1 VNHANDVRTQSLPRP
16 IPERIKEAREA
27 RGYAL
32 DTFAD
37 ALNVTRQAAAQ
48 YETGQIAPSS
58 DVMSRI
64 VGLTALPPAFF
75 TTSHKRASDD
85 IAPFWRGLKRME
97 EHHRRRIARRLQ
109 WAYDVAE
116 FIERFIHLP
125 IVRLPHI
132 EYDPEPGGDEQIE
145 TAAMAVR
152 DLWGLG
158 RGPIH
163 NLTALFEDNGILLV
177 REEVECDDMDAVSC
191 WQRGRPFIL
200 FSAEVRSGPRSKFNL
215 AHELGHIILH
225 AGVEMNSRNM
235 DKIEK
240 QANRFAGAL
249 LLPRETFAKEVLGTS
264 IGYFKYL
271 KERWG
276 VAISAMVYRC
286 KELGVLSKSQQAYLM
301 RQMNYL
307 RIKEVEP
314 LDDQFPVG
322 EPSVLAES
330 LQMLINN
337 GVQTKSQ
344 IEQAIPVNLTD
355 VERLCGVPKGYLD
368 TRIVQLTQ
376 KPRLINN

>member
-1 VNHANDVRTQSLPRP
+1 VNHGNDVRTQSLPKP

-37 ALNVTRQAAAQ
+37 ALNVSRQAAAQ

-125 IVRLPHI
+125 NVRLPHI
-132 EYDPEPGGDEQIE
+132 EDCPETSGDEQIE
-145 TAAMAVR
+145 TVAMAVR

-177 REEVECDDMDAVSC
+177 REEVKCDDMDAVSC

-200 FSAEVRSGPRSKFNL
+200 YSSEVRSGPRSKFNL
-215 AHELGHIILH
+215 AHELGHIVLH

-322 EPSVLAES
+322 DPSVLAES

-344 IEQAIPVNLTD
+344 MEQAIPINLSD
-355 VERLCGVPKGYLD
+355 VERLCGAPKGYLD